1 VLGTLDRLSAR
12 QFVATARGGGGLR
25 LLTPDLPV
33 RELPIDWRRLDRRR
47 AAELAKLDAVQRY
60 AYTESC
66 RRAFV
71 LRYFG
76 DPAAKPKCEGCDR
89 CVGSTL
95 GPATAARAARGSR
108 RKKKVDAAT
117 TARSGATADPVLVT
131 ELRALRAQLAR
142 DDKVP
147 AYVVYPDKTLSALAA
162 AAPRSRDALEAV
174 HGMGP
179 SRIEKYG
186 EQLLAL
192 IKRVTATA

>member
-1 VLGTLDRLSAR
+1 
-12 QFVATARGGGGLR
+12 
-25 LLTPDLPV
+25 
-33 RELPIDWRRLDRRR
+33 
-47 AAELAKLDAVQRY
+47 
-60 AYTESC
+60 
-66 RRAFV
+66 
-71 LRYFG
+71 
-76 DPAAKPKCEGCDR
+76 
-89 CVGSTL
+89 
-95 GPATAARAARGSR
+95 
-108 RKKKVDAAT
+108 
-117 TARSGATADPVLVT
+117 
-131 ELRALRAQLAR
+131 LRAQLAR